1 MAMRFTHVCIMARA
15 VVDESEAVP
24 GYPMIMEPEPR
35 DEEEFKV
42 GALAYVM
49 YLCMHVLMLH
59 EFVP

>member
-1 MAMRFTHVCIMARA
+1 MARA